1 MTPLMSDELDINV
14 ELLFKFEK
22 RHLFPSFAWR
32 SGVDLEQPCKLTSV
46 STPPNGMTSTFLEAA
61 LTVERIYV
69 EKISPALQAIIMRLK
84 VPRRYELFKAT
95 GWETDDEEEDER
107 INVSPCSLRRG

>member
-32 SGVDLEQPCKLTSV
+32 SGVDLEQPCNVISFDT
-46 STPPNGMTSTFLEAA
+46 A
-61 LTVERIYV
+61 ER
-69 EKISPALQAIIMRLK
+69 
-84 VPRRYELFKAT
+84 
-95 GWETDDEEEDER
+95 DDFDF
-107 INVSPCSLRRG
+107 P